1 MLYQNI
7 TLFQLRDEF
16 HAIVHTDKQLSVEWA
31 QCKDAILT
39 VAEEDAFARDLLAE
53 IDDDMD
59 EGLT

>member
-1 MLYQNI
+1 M
-7 TLFQLRDEF
+7 FQLRDEF

-31 QCKDAILT
+31 KCKDAILT